1 MRTWSAT
8 SSPNFPSFLKMP
20 SPSPRT
26 YGLNSLPSSTLKEID
41 GIVRQFTDAEPV
53 IFGSWAQGRAQKFS
67 DIDLCLMGPDRLPLV
82 TLGGLKEAFIESNI
96 PYIIDVSD
104 YHRMPAD
111 FQAAVQT
118 DGVPLR
124 SLIGA

>member
-1 MRTWSAT
+1 MTSAR
-8 SSPNFPSFLKMP
+8 S
-20 SPSPRT
+20 
-26 YGLNSLPSSTLKEID
+26 YGLDSLPPSTLTDID
-41 GIVRQFTDAEPV
+41 GIVRQFTEAEPV

-96 PYIIDVSD
+96 PYIVDVSD

-111 FQAAVQT
+111 FQAAVRS

-124 SLIGA
+124 SLLGA